1 MNTMRRFPLIAIST
15 VTIGVIFSLLALAN
29 VTLAQET
36 SNADTPA
43 AATSSSPQTSTAT
56 TGETTA
62 TPTRK
67 GYSLE
72 VSGTTQ
78 WVDTKID
85 LRRGEKLQITASG
98 TITYADPKK
107 NQFGPAG
114 ITRSFADLIHQYAI
128 PNGGHGELIG
138 RLGSGDLGEAF
149 EVGASST
156 YVAPV
161 AGRLFLG
168 INQSAKDAAMATGNF
183 QVKIEVLNEGV
194 ATADAAMVGGPAE
207 TSLPAITPALLE
219 SIPRRI
225 SDMNHSPGDM
235 VNVLIVGTEDE
246 MVKAFTTADW
256 VKVDKSVG
264 GTVMAGLLDTFEK
277 KDYLTMPM
285 STLYLFDRP
294 QDYGFAHAEPVRVV
308 MSRNHLRVWKSPH
321 EVEGRP
327 LWCVA
332 ATHDIG
338 FERDQRNNGVTH
350 KIDPAID
357 GEREYVNQT
366 LSATGLVT
374 ARAHVVPK
382 NPLTTAKTATG
393 GEFHS
398 DGRILVLILDH
409 ADSPNQ

>member
-1 MNTMRRFPLIAIST
+1 MKTPIQVVRTIT
-15 VTIGVIFSLLALAN
+15 VIMFALMTALMTTTAALAQ
-29 VTLAQET
+29 TAPQQ
-36 SNADTPA
+36 TPDPA
-43 AATSSSPQTSTAT
+43 ASSAATSTAPAHKGSYT
-56 TGETTA
+56 IEVTGT
-62 TPTRK
+62 K
-67 GYSLE
+67 
-72 VSGTTQ
+72 Q
-78 WVDTKID
+78 WVDTNID
-85 LRRGEKLQITASG
+85 LRRGEKLQITAEG
-98 TITYADPKK
+98 TITYADAKK
-107 NQFGPAG
+107 NHFGPAG
-114 ITRSFADLIHQYAI
+114 ITRSFADLIHQYAV

-138 RLGSGDLGEAF
+138 RLGSGDATEPF

-156 YVAPV
+156 YTAPV

-168 INQSAKDAAMATGNF
+168 LNQSAKDSESATGSF
-183 QVKIEVLNEGV
+183 QVKIEVTNEGLG
-194 ATADAAMVGGPAE
+194 TADAAMVGGPVE
-207 TSLPAITPALLE
+207 TPLPAITSKLLE

-235 VNVLIVGTEDE
+235 VNILIVGTEDE

-256 VKVDKSVG
+256 VRVDKSVG
-264 GTVMAGLLDTFEK
+264 STVLAGLMDTFEK

-308 MSRNHLRVWKSPH
+308 MARNHLRVWKSPYQ
-321 EVEGRP
+321 VEGRP

-366 LSATGLVT
+366 LSGTGLVA
-374 ARAHVVPK
+374 ARNHVVPK
-382 NPLTTAKTATG
+382 DPLTTAKTATG

-398 DGRILVLILDH
+398 DGRILVLVLNDDK
-409 ADSPNQ
+409 AAK